1 MKKIHLVNLSCLAA
15 IVLLFAGCKKSF
27 VEINPEGVFA
37 GDTYYKDEA
46 QAFTGLVAVYDIMR
60 KNSGGFENMITF
72 MNAGSDDN
80 YAGGGGPTDG
90 AGIHGFSD
98 HTINAETM
106 PGSYWGDHYQGIFRA
121 NVLLQKIVNTQMDE
135 SLKARFVAET
145 KSLRAIY
152 YFNLV
157 RLFKNIPLILEP
169 VSATEIYKVKQ
180 TSSDS
185 VYAQIEKDL
194 TEAIPDLPPTLSI
207 PTEGGRISKV
217 AAEAML
223 GKVYI
228 YDNKPQQ
235 AVPLLADVNGPTPGQ
250 PNAYGNSLLPNFKD
264 LWVFTNK
271 FNSESILEVTHS
283 NQVFLG
289 DWGLWGSSRDE
300 SNTVDQMVG
309 PRSYTKLS
317 STAPDIYPGGWS
329 FNPFT
334 QNFYDFIKNDPR
346 FSATVFDAKALEDA
360 GLITYVKGD
369 QNTGYFI
376 KKFLPLPSDKATV
389 GSAELNF
396 QQDSYVI
403 RLADTYLLEAEALGS
418 TGARAQAL
426 LDAVRA
432 RVGLASV
439 PVSLNAIK
447 NERRLELAG
456 EGHRFFD
463 LVRWGDA
470 ATVLADRGFTAGKS
484 EILPIPASELK
495 GTLLVQNPGY
505 K

>member
-1 MKKIHLVNLSCLAA
+1 MKKAHSIKLISLAA
-15 IVLLFAGCKKSF
+15 IVLLFAACSKSF
-27 VEINPEGVFA
+27 VDIDPQGVFA
-37 GDTYYKDEA
+37 ADTYYKDQQ
-46 QAFTGLVAVYDIMR
+46 QAFTGLVATYDIMR

-80 YAGGGGPTDG
+80 YAGGGGESDG
-90 AGIHGFSD
+90 VGIQSFSN
-98 HTINAETM
+98 HTVNAETM

-121 NVLLQKIVNTQMDE
+121 NTLLQKLPNTQMDE
-135 SLKARFVAET
+135 NLKARFVGEA
-145 KSLRAIY
+145 KALRAIY

-157 RLFKNIPLILEP
+157 RMFKNIPLILEP
-169 VSATEIYKVKQ
+169 VETSDIYNIKQ

-185 VYAQIEKDL
+185 IYNQIEKDL
-194 TEAIPDLPPTLSI
+194 TEAIPALPATVPL
-207 PTEGGRISKV
+207 PTEGGRITKV

-228 YDNKPQQ
+228 YDNKPQL
-235 AVPLLADVNGPTPGQ
+235 AVPLLADVNGSTPGQ
-250 PNAYGNSLLPNFKD
+250 PNAYGNSLLTNFKD

-289 DWGLWGSSRDE
+289 DWSLWGSSSDE

-309 PRSYTKLS
+309 PRSYTRLS
-317 STAPDIYPGGWS
+317 PDAPDIYPAGWS
-329 FNPFT
+329 FNVFT
-334 QNFYDFIKNDPR
+334 QDFYDAIKNDPR

-360 GLITYVKGD
+360 GLITYVYGY
-369 QNTGYFI
+369 QNTGYFLN
-376 KKFLPLPSDKATV
+376 KFIPMPSDKATV

-396 QQDSYVI
+396 QGDSYVI
-403 RLADTYLLEAEALGS
+403 RLADTYLLEAEALGAS
-418 TGARAQAL
+418 GPRAQAL

-432 RVGLASV
+432 RVGLPSV
-439 PVSLNAIK
+439 PVSMNAIK
-447 NERRLELAG
+447 NERRFELAG

-470 ATVLADRGFTAGKS
+470 ATKLANRGFTAGKS

-505 K
+505 E

>member
-1 MKKIHLVNLSCLAA
+1 MKKIHLVNIICFAA
-15 IVLLFAGCKKSF
+15 IVSLFAGCKKSF

-90 AGIHGFSD
+90 QGIHDFSN
-98 HTINAETM
+98 HIITAITM

-169 VSATEIYKVKQ
+169 VSATEIYQVKQ

-194 TEAIPDLPPTLSI
+194 TEAIPDLPPTVPI
-207 PTEGGRISKV
+207 PTDGGRITKV

-228 YDNKPQQ
+228 YDNKPQL
-235 AVPLLADVNGPTPGQ
+235 AVPLLADVNGTTPGQ

-289 DWGLWGSSRDE
+289 DWSLWGSSKDE

-309 PRSYTKLS
+309 PRSYTILKS
-317 STAPDIYPGGWS
+317 SAPNIYPGG
-329 FNPFT
+329 
-334 QNFYDFIKNDPR
+334 
-346 FSATVFDAKALEDA
+346 
-360 GLITYVKGD
+360 
-369 QNTGYFI
+369 
-376 KKFLPLPSDKATV
+376 
-389 GSAELNF
+389 
-396 QQDSYVI
+396 
-403 RLADTYLLEAEALGS
+403 
-418 TGARAQAL
+418 
-426 LDAVRA
+426 
-432 RVGLASV
+432 
-439 PVSLNAIK
+439 
-447 NERRLELAG
+447 
-456 EGHRFFD
+456 
-463 LVRWGDA
+463 
-470 ATVLADRGFTAGKS
+470 
-484 EILPIPASELK
+484 
-495 GTLLVQNPGY
+495 
-505 K
+505 